1 MDESH
6 RCNCNCTYSIWIL
19 INIIV
24 GFKSYCFKKS
34 LWVFHFGGASCNNC
48 DIEILDC
55 LTPRH
60 DLERFG
66 ILLVGSIRHADVL
79 LVNGSINMRDKERL
93 LEIYHQA
100 PKPILVVAI
109 GACGC
114 TGGIFAEGITFAG
127 PVDKIIPVNAYI
139 PGCPP
144 KPEAIIAGIVKLVQ
158 SS

>member
-1 MDESH
+1 MDEPACSD
-6 RCNCNCTYSIWIL
+6 CNCTYIFWIL
-19 INIIV
+19 ILIVV
-24 GFKSYCFKKS
+24 GFKSFCFKKS

-79 LVNGSINMRDKERL
+79 LVNGSINIRDKERL
-93 LEIYHQA
+93 IEIYNQA

-114 TGGIFAEGITFAG
+114 TGGIFADGYTFAG

-158 SS
+158 NS